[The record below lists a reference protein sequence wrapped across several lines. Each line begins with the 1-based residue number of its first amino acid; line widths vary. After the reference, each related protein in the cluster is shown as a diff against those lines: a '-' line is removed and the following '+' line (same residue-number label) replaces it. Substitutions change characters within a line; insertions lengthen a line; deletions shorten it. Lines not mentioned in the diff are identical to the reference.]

1 MINLFLYNIIILMLA
16 GAGLALFGREDKSKK
31 YTIHF
36 GAIKRRP
43 VPHSDG
49 DDKPF
54 SHEKAEELKSLVENW
69 EKSEAARQVLG
80 RLWDVDDAE
89 SGRRFERLRKE
100 SRKNSVHNRK
110 TKITHLEFD
119 TPEEANLAFDALR
132 DVEAFETLMLFHGNL
147 LDRATN

>member
-16 GAGLALFGREDKSKK
+16 GAGLALIGREDKSKK

-43 VPHSDG
+43 VPHSDA

-54 SHEKAEELKSLVENW
+54 SHEAAEELKSLVENW

-80 RLWDVDDAE
+80 RLWDVDDTE

-100 SRKNSVHNRK
+100 SKRNSLHNRK
-110 TKITHLEFD
+110 TKIIHLEFD
-119 TPEEANLAFDALR
+119 TPEEANRAFDALR